1 MAIGEDEFS
10 ALVERHQ
17 PTVFRWAVALTGDFD
32 DAEDVTQEVF
42 VRAHRKL
49 SSFRGDGSLDGW
61 LYRITRRVVA
71 RHRTKA
77 RRRLRLDSSPAAT
90 TGPVVYITDPGARID
105 REKALTL
112 IREIVFTLPMRQREV
127 FVLCDLQGRTP
138 TEVAAM
144 LEMKD
149 VSVRAS
155 LFKART
161 AIRRSVLRSHP
172 RYREDVR

>member
-1 MAIGEDEFS
+1 MTIGEDEFT

-17 PTVFRWAVALTGDFD
+17 PAVFRWAVALMGDFD

-49 SSFRGDGSLDGW
+49 AAFRGDGSLEGW
-61 LYRITRRVVA
+61 LYRITRRVVS

-77 RRRLRLDSSPAAT
+77 QRRLRLDASPAARST
-90 TGPVVYITDPGARID
+90 HEVYLTDPGARID
-105 REKALTL
+105 RENALAL
-112 IREIVFTLPMRQREV
+112 IREIVFTLPVRQREV
-127 FVLCDLQGRTP
+127 FVLCDLQGRSA

-144 LEMKD
+144 LDMKD

-161 AIRRSVLRSHP
+161 SIRRSVLRSHP
-172 RYREDVR
+172 RYQEADG